1 MDAAPPHRL
10 PEPVVTSLIARE
22 AGEGTAVGSPLG
34 YGTTVEFPRERH
46 FRDYARQTSSVR

>member
-10 PEPVVTSLIARE
+10 AEPAVTSLIARE

-46 FRDYARQTSSVR
+46 FRDYARHIA